1 MQNVISIAG
10 ATSNLGGRVASAL
23 RKRGAAVRALVRPG
37 TAPERLSKLRQ
48 QQIEIV
54 EVDLTQP
61 DALAHAIET
70 MLADPGER
78 RRSGARARAHIE
90 ASFETGVTTA
100 ALLRLVRAGDAAGQ
114 LACASTTT
122 RAV

>member
-10 ATSNLGGRVASAL
+10 ATGNLGGRIASAL

-54 EVDLTQP
+54 EVDLTSP
-61 DALAHAIET
+61 TRWRTPSKAV
-70 MLADPGER
+70 PVSCPR
-78 RRSGARARAHIE
+78 C
-90 ASFETGVTTA
+90 
-100 ALLRLVRAGDAAGQ
+100 LVWNRP
-114 LACASTTT
+114 
-122 RAV
+122 